1 MAVYKKISLVGTS
14 EKSVEEAIESAIRRA
29 ALTLRNLSWFEVKEI
44 RGSIDGRRVTQYQVV
59 LEVGFRLEE
68 EEPI

>member
-14 EKSVEEAIESAIRRA
+14 AESIEEAIASAIRRA
-29 ALTLRNLSWFEVKEI
+29 SQTLRNLSWFEVKEI

-59 LEVGFRLEE
+59 LEVGFLLEE